1 MKILCYNTDM
11 KTVFSMFIIFVI
23 MLISQPV
30 FANNELVE
38 DYLDIAT
45 SYAVSGNYT
54 AALDYLDKILKLEP
68 QNKNVSGLKNILSQM
83 QSGTLTSPMVTQNKK
98 LLQAQSAKKAG
109 NKASEQQFLTSA
121 ATDGGYWAN
130 MFAGDFYREAKQYQK
145 ALGYYQQAL
154 NSSVNSSS
162 PLLYIGICY
171 FDMKDY
177 ASAYPF
183 LTKFIAY
190 NQQESYAYA
199 MRARVL
205 TELGRYNEAETD
217 IVTAI
222 ALEDSIEYRYLE
234 GLILFKR
241 GNYKKAQTTLGK
253 IANEI
258 QTSDIYKFLGMSY
271 YATGDL
277 KNALINLDKAIIL
290 AGNDPELKIQYNQVK
305 AKLTA
310 QVQQQ

>member
-11 KTVFSMFIIFVI
+11 KTVFSMFIISVV

-130 MFAGDFYREAKQYQK
+130 RIAGDFYREAK
-145 ALGYYQQAL
+145 
-154 NSSVNSSS
+154 
-162 PLLYIGICY
+162 
-171 FDMKDY
+171 
-177 ASAYPF
+177 
-183 LTKFIAY
+183 
-190 NQQESYAYA
+190 
-199 MRARVL
+199 
-205 TELGRYNEAETD
+205 
-217 IVTAI
+217 
-222 ALEDSIEYRYLE
+222 
-234 GLILFKR
+234 
-241 GNYKKAQTTLGK
+241 
-253 IANEI
+253 
-258 QTSDIYKFLGMSY
+258 
-271 YATGDL
+271 
-277 KNALINLDKAIIL
+277 
-290 AGNDPELKIQYNQVK
+290 
-305 AKLTA
+305 
-310 QVQQQ
+310 